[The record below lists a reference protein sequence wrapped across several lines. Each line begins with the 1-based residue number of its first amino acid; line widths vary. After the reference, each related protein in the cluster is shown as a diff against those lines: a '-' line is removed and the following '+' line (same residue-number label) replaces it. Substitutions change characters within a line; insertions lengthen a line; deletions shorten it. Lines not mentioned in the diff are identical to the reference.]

1 MTTMDP
7 QWALLAGA
15 LVFIIT
21 PGIALFYG
29 GRERAT
35 SMVNMMMLSAGAI
48 AVTTIVWTLWGWSM
62 AFAGKDMA
70 GGVVG
75 DPISGLLFRD
85 SMVADHGVFTS
96 MDANSGL
103 AGGIPAAFRL
113 ACAVVA
119 VALITGALAGR
130 VRYAIWL
137 IFVAVWVTLV
147 FAPLAHMVCGGGLL
161 SPNGAISQALGIQVH
176 DFAGGS
182 VLHIAAAVSALAIVL
197 IIGGHAHFQLKHF
210 VLHIKNVARTS
221 VGADAGSA
229 AGSDSLKDKHIRNH
243 GVKSRLS
250 RALWADVANAQNA
263 VQSAVVSPVATV
275 AEVASEPAQ
284 SATDSAVAARHP
296 HNVPFVVLGVF
307 LIWFGW
313 LGLMIGSSAGV
324 PGVAGYAWVSS
335 MITASASMLAWGVT
349 ERLRSGCFSALGAA
363 SGIMAGLAASAA
375 AADVIAPLWALVL
388 GVLAGVI
395 TSLVSHS
402 RMFVR
407 YDGALHVVSVNGVA
421 AFIGVLA
428 VGLFADG
435 TGLFAVGDWHQLVA
449 QLCLI
454 GITVLY
460 SGAVTAVVAFA
471 LEKLL
476 GWRISEAKE
485 RKGVD
490 LADQGERAY
499 DFSTIAQSHG
509 GAVVTVA
516 NDGDASREQMA
527 VLASVDIAVDDN
539 AAEPERP
546 EIEVDTNDET
556 VEQSEVVLENAAD
569 STVQDDAVDETL
581 VEDSKNIEA
590 EVAESDVQSEE
601 SNIEAGTEAD
611 DSDAAESDAEV
622 EDTEAEDSEA
632 EDADVDKAVDADSDA
647 ENSDAEGN
655 AEGDTEGDA
664 ETNKDVAESRETAQ
678 SEGSVEQSQEET
690 RKKKS
695 GKRNN
700 AK

>member
-48 AVTTIVWTLWGWSM
+48 AVTTLVWTLWGWSL

-75 DPISGLLFRD
+75 DPFSGLLFRD

-182 VLHIAAAVSALAIVL
+182 LLHIAAAVSAFAIVM
-197 IIGGHAHFQLKHF
+197 IIGGHAHFPLKRL
-210 VLHIKNVARTS
+210 VLHIKNVAHAGT
-221 VGADAGSA
+221 GAGSA
-229 AGSDSLKDKHIRNH
+229 SAKTNSRNA
-243 GVKSRLS
+243 KSRLS
-250 RALWADVANAQNA
+250 RALWADVAKAQDN
-263 VQSAVVSPVATV
+263 SSTESVVSSVATV
-275 AEVASEPAQ
+275 AEVAETSSQ
-284 SATDSAVAARHP
+284 SSVENGSVRHP
-296 HNVPFVVLGVF
+296 HNVPFVMLGIF

-335 MITASASMLAWGVT
+335 TITASASMLAWGVT

-363 SGIMAGLAASAA
+363 SGVMAGLSASAA

-388 GVLAGVI
+388 GVLSGVI
-395 TSLVSHS
+395 TSLVTHS
-402 RMFVR
+402 RTFAR

-421 AFIGVLA
+421 ALIGVIS

-435 TGLFAVGDWHQLVA
+435 SGLLSVGDWHQLVA

-454 GITVLY
+454 GIVVLY
-460 SGAVTAVVAFA
+460 SGAVTAIVAFA
-471 LEKLL
+471 LEKLF

-499 DFSTIAQSHG
+499 DFSAIAQSHE
-509 GAVVTVA
+509 GAVVAVS
-516 NDGDASREQMA
+516 DDASSKTQMA
-527 VLASVDIAVDDN
+527 VLTSVDIAVDDN
-539 AAEPERP
+539 SLESESTSADKQTVLEAGKESDSE
-546 EIEVDTNDET
+546 TNGES
-556 VEQSEVVLENAAD
+556 EKSKSEVNLDEKTLEEE
-569 STVQDDAVDETL
+569 Q
-581 VEDSKNIEA
+581 
-590 EVAESDVQSEE
+590 E
-601 SNIEAGTEAD
+601 SN
-611 DSDAAESDAEV
+611 
-622 EDTEAEDSEA
+622 
-632 EDADVDKAVDADSDA
+632 K
-647 ENSDAEGN
+647 N
-655 AEGDTEGDA
+655 
-664 ETNKDVAESRETAQ
+664 NKKSSKSREDN
-678 SEGSVEQSQEET
+678 S
-690 RKKKS
+690 K
-695 GKRNN
+695 
-700 AK
+700 

>member
-48 AVTTIVWTLWGWSM
+48 AVTTLVWTLWGWSL

-75 DPISGLLFRD
+75 DPFSGLLFRD

-130 VRYAIWL
+130 VRYSIWL

-147 FAPLAHMVCGGGLL
+147 FAPLAHMVFGGGLL

-182 VLHIAAAVSALAIVL
+182 LLHIAAAVSAFAIVM
-197 IIGGHAHFQLKHF
+197 IIGGHAHFPLKRL
-210 VLHIKNVARTS
+210 VLHIKNVAHAGT
-221 VGADAGSA
+221 GAGSA
-229 AGSDSLKDKHIRNH
+229 SAKTNSRNA
-243 GVKSRLS
+243 KSRLS
-250 RALWADVANAQNA
+250 RALWADVAKAQDN
-263 VQSAVVSPVATV
+263 SSTESVVSSVATV
-275 AEVASEPAQ
+275 AEVAETSSQ
-284 SATDSAVAARHP
+284 SSVENGSVRHP
-296 HNVPFVVLGVF
+296 HNVPFVMLGIF

-335 MITASASMLAWGVT
+335 TITASASMLAWGVT

-363 SGIMAGLAASAA
+363 SGVMAGLSASAA

-388 GVLAGVI
+388 GVLSGVI
-395 TSLVSHS
+395 TSLVTHS
-402 RMFVR
+402 RTFAR

-421 AFIGVLA
+421 ALIGVIS

-435 TGLFAVGDWHQLVA
+435 SGLLSVGDWHQLVA

-454 GITVLY
+454 WIVVLY
-460 SGAVTAVVAFA
+460 SGAVTAIVAFA
-471 LEKLL
+471 LEKLF

-499 DFSTIAQSHG
+499 DFSAIAQSHE
-509 GAVVTVA
+509 GAVVAVS
-516 NDGDASREQMA
+516 DDASSKTQMA
-527 VLASVDIAVDDN
+527 VLTSVDIAVDDN
-539 AAEPERP
+539 SLESESTSADKQTVLEADKESDSE
-546 EIEVDTNDET
+546 TNGES
-556 VEQSEVVLENAAD
+556 EKSQSEVNLDEKTLEEE
-569 STVQDDAVDETL
+569 Q
-581 VEDSKNIEA
+581 
-590 EVAESDVQSEE
+590 E
-601 SNIEAGTEAD
+601 SN
-611 DSDAAESDAEV
+611 
-622 EDTEAEDSEA
+622 
-632 EDADVDKAVDADSDA
+632 K
-647 ENSDAEGN
+647 N
-655 AEGDTEGDA
+655 
-664 ETNKDVAESRETAQ
+664 NKKSSKSREDN
-678 SEGSVEQSQEET
+678 
-690 RKKKS
+690 
-695 GKRNN
+695 GK
-700 AK
+700 

>member
-48 AVTTIVWTLWGWSM
+48 AVTTLVWTLWGWSL

-70 GGVVG
+70 GGVIG
-75 DPISGLLFRD
+75 DPLSGLLFRD

-103 AGGIPAAFRL
+103 SGGIPAAFRL

-137 IFVAVWVTLV
+137 IFVAVWITLV

-161 SPNGAISQALGIQVH
+161 SPNGAISQALGISVH

-182 VLHIAAAVSALAIVL
+182 ILHIAAAVSAFAIVM
-197 IIGGHAHFQLKHF
+197 IIGGHAHFPLKRF
-210 VLHIKNVARTS
+210 VLHIKNVAHTS
-221 VGADAGSA
+221 GNANSGATNS
-229 AGSDSLKDKHIRNH
+229 RNP
-243 GVKSRLS
+243 KSRLS
-250 RALWADVANAQNA
+250 RALWADVEHAKNAA
-263 VQSAVVSPVATV
+263 SETVVSPVATV
-275 AEVASEPAQ
+275 TEVAAESTATQ
-284 SATDSAVAARHP
+284 SAVENGVAARHP
-296 HNVPFVVLGVF
+296 HNVPFVMLGVF

-335 MITASASMLAWGVT
+335 TITASASMLAWGVT
-349 ERLRSGCFSALGAA
+349 ERLHSGCFTALGAA
-363 SGIMAGLAASAA
+363 SGVMAGLAASAA

-388 GVLAGVI
+388 GVLSGVI
-395 TSLVSHS
+395 TSLVTHS
-402 RMFVR
+402 RTFVR

-421 AFIGVLA
+421 ALIGVLA

-435 TGLFAVGDWHQLVA
+435 SGLLAVGDWHQLVA

-460 SGAVTAVVAFA
+460 AGAVTAVLAFV
-471 LEKLL
+471 LEKLF

-490 LADQGERAY
+490 LVDQGERAY
-499 DFSTIAQSHG
+499 DFSSIAQSHD
-509 GAVVTVA
+509 GAVVAVA
-516 NDGDASREQMA
+516 DDDANKTQMA
-527 VLASVDIAVDDN
+527 VLTSVDIDMGENEVEQSDFMVIQSEANPEQGDSEVDDTKS
-539 AAEPERP
+539 
-546 EIEVDTNDET
+546 EVEQKESSSEKESET
-556 VEQSEVVLENAAD
+556 VE
-569 STVQDDAVDETL
+569 
-581 VEDSKNIEA
+581 K
-590 EVAESDVQSEE
+590 
-601 SNIEAGTEAD
+601 
-611 DSDAAESDAEV
+611 
-622 EDTEAEDSEA
+622 
-632 EDADVDKAVDADSDA
+632 DKSAQ
-647 ENSDAEGN
+647 N
-655 AEGDTEGDA
+655 
-664 ETNKDVAESRETAQ
+664 NK
-678 SEGSVEQSQEET
+678 
-690 RKKKS
+690 KI

-700 AK
+700 SAKE

>member
-48 AVTTIVWTLWGWSM
+48 AVTTLVWTLWGWSL

-70 GGVVG
+70 GGVIG
-75 DPISGLLFRD
+75 DPLSGLLFRD

-103 AGGIPAAFRL
+103 SGGIPAAFRL

-137 IFVAVWVTLV
+137 IFVAVWITLV

-161 SPNGAISQALGIQVH
+161 SPNGAISQALGISVH

-182 VLHIAAAVSALAIVL
+182 ILHIAAAVSAFAIVM
-197 IIGGHAHFQLKHF
+197 IIGGHAHFPLKRF
-210 VLHIKNVARTS
+210 VLHIKNVAHTS
-221 VGADAGSA
+221 GNANSGATNS
-229 AGSDSLKDKHIRNH
+229 RNT
-243 GVKSRLS
+243 KSRLS
-250 RALWADVANAQNA
+250 RALWADVEHAKNAA
-263 VQSAVVSPVATV
+263 SETVVSPVATV
-275 AEVASEPAQ
+275 TEVAAESTATQ
-284 SATDSAVAARHP
+284 SAVENGVAARQP
-296 HNVPFVVLGVF
+296 HNVPFVMLGVF

-335 MITASASMLAWGVT
+335 TVTASASMLAWGVT
-349 ERLRSGCFSALGAA
+349 ERLHSGCFTALGAA
-363 SGIMAGLAASAA
+363 SGVMAGLAASAA

-388 GVLAGVI
+388 GVLSGVI
-395 TSLVSHS
+395 TSLVTHS
-402 RMFVR
+402 RTFVR

-421 AFIGVLA
+421 ALIGVLA

-435 TGLFAVGDWHQLVA
+435 SGLLAVGDWHQLVA

-460 SGAVTAVVAFA
+460 AGAVTAVLAFV
-471 LEKLL
+471 LEKLF

-499 DFSTIAQSHG
+499 DFSSIAQSHN
-509 GAVVTVA
+509 GAVVAVA
-516 NDGDASREQMA
+516 DDDADKTQMA
-527 VLASVDIAVDDN
+527 VLTSVDIDMSEN
-539 AAEPERP
+539 
-546 EIEVDTNDET
+546 EIEQSDFMADQSEANSEQGDSKADDTKSEVEQKESSSEEESET
-556 VEQSEVVLENAAD
+556 VEKDKSAQNN
-569 STVQDDAVDETL
+569 
-581 VEDSKNIEA
+581 KK
-590 EVAESDVQSEE
+590 
-601 SNIEAGTEAD
+601 TE
-611 DSDAAESDAEV
+611 
-622 EDTEAEDSEA
+622 
-632 EDADVDKAVDADSDA
+632 
-647 ENSDAEGN
+647 
-655 AEGDTEGDA
+655 
-664 ETNKDVAESRETAQ
+664 
-678 SEGSVEQSQEET
+678 
-690 RKKKS
+690 
-695 GKRNN
+695 KRNN
-700 AK
+700 SAKE

>member
-48 AVTTIVWTLWGWSM
+48 AVTTLVWTLWGWSL

-75 DPISGLLFRD
+75 DPFSGLLFRD

-182 VLHIAAAVSALAIVL
+182 LLHIAAAVSAFAIVM
-197 IIGGHAHFQLKHF
+197 IIGGHAHFPLKRL
-210 VLHIKNVARTS
+210 VLHIKNVAHAGT
-221 VGADAGSA
+221 GAGSA
-229 AGSDSLKDKHIRNH
+229 SAKTNSRNA
-243 GVKSRLS
+243 KSRLS
-250 RALWADVANAQNA
+250 RALWADVAKAQDN
-263 VQSAVVSPVATV
+263 SSTESVVSSVATV
-275 AEVASEPAQ
+275 AEVAETSSQ
-284 SATDSAVAARHP
+284 SSVENGSVRHP
-296 HNVPFVVLGVF
+296 HNVPFVMLGIF

-335 MITASASMLAWGVT
+335 TITASASMLAWGVT

-363 SGIMAGLAASAA
+363 SGVMAGLSASAA

-388 GVLAGVI
+388 GVLSGVI
-395 TSLVSHS
+395 TSLVTHS
-402 RMFVR
+402 RTFAR

-421 AFIGVLA
+421 ALIGVIS

-435 TGLFAVGDWHQLVA
+435 SGLLSVGDWHQLVA

-454 GITVLY
+454 GIVVLY
-460 SGAVTAVVAFA
+460 SGAVTAIVAFA
-471 LEKLL
+471 LEKLF

-499 DFSTIAQSHG
+499 DFSAIAQSHE
-509 GAVVTVA
+509 GAVVAVS
-516 NDGDASREQMA
+516 DDASSKTQMA
-527 VLASVDIAVDDN
+527 VLTSVDIAVDDN
-539 AAEPERP
+539 SLESESTSADKQTVLEAGKESDSE
-546 EIEVDTNDET
+546 TNGES
-556 VEQSEVVLENAAD
+556 EKSQSEVNLDEKTLEEE
-569 STVQDDAVDETL
+569 Q
-581 VEDSKNIEA
+581 
-590 EVAESDVQSEE
+590 E
-601 SNIEAGTEAD
+601 SN
-611 DSDAAESDAEV
+611 
-622 EDTEAEDSEA
+622 
-632 EDADVDKAVDADSDA
+632 K
-647 ENSDAEGN
+647 N
-655 AEGDTEGDA
+655 
-664 ETNKDVAESRETAQ
+664 NKKSSKSREDN
-678 SEGSVEQSQEET
+678 
-690 RKKKS
+690 
-695 GKRNN
+695 GK
-700 AK
+700 

>member
-48 AVTTIVWTLWGWSM
+48 AVTTLVWTLWGWSL

-70 GGVVG
+70 GGVIG
-75 DPISGLLFRD
+75 DPLSGLLFRD

-103 AGGIPAAFRL
+103 SGGIPAAFRL

-137 IFVAVWVTLV
+137 IFVAVWITLV

-161 SPNGAISQALGIQVH
+161 SPNGAISQALGISVH

-182 VLHIAAAVSALAIVL
+182 ILHIAAAVSAFAIVM
-197 IIGGHAHFQLKHF
+197 IIGGHAHFPLKRF
-210 VLHIKNVARTS
+210 VLHIKNVAHTS
-221 VGADAGSA
+221 GNANSGATNS
-229 AGSDSLKDKHIRNH
+229 RNP
-243 GVKSRLS
+243 KSRLS
-250 RALWADVANAQNA
+250 RALWADVEHAKNAA
-263 VQSAVVSPVATV
+263 SETVVSPVATV
-275 AEVASEPAQ
+275 TEVAAESTATQ
-284 SATDSAVAARHP
+284 SAVENGVAARQP
-296 HNVPFVVLGVF
+296 HNVPFVMLGVF

-335 MITASASMLAWGVT
+335 TITASASMLAWGVT
-349 ERLRSGCFSALGAA
+349 ERLHSGCFTALGAA
-363 SGIMAGLAASAA
+363 SGVMAGLAASAA

-388 GVLAGVI
+388 GVLSGVI
-395 TSLVSHS
+395 TSLVTHS
-402 RMFVR
+402 RTFVR

-421 AFIGVLA
+421 ALIGVLA

-435 TGLFAVGDWHQLVA
+435 SGLLAVGDWHQLVA

-460 SGAVTAVVAFA
+460 AGAVTAVLAFV
-471 LEKLL
+471 LEKLF

-499 DFSTIAQSHG
+499 DFSSIAQSHD
-509 GAVVTVA
+509 GAVVAVA
-516 NDGDASREQMA
+516 DDDANKTQMA
-527 VLASVDIAVDDN
+527 VLTSVDIDMSEN
-539 AAEPERP
+539 E
-546 EIEVDTNDET
+546 
-556 VEQSEVVLENAAD
+556 VEQSDFMVDQSEANPEQGDSEV
-569 STVQDDAVDETL
+569 
-581 VEDSKNIEA
+581 DSKS
-590 EVAESDVQSEE
+590 EVEQKESSSEE
-601 SNIEAGTEAD
+601 ESETVKKDESSQKNKKTE
-611 DSDAAESDAEV
+611 
-622 EDTEAEDSEA
+622 
-632 EDADVDKAVDADSDA
+632 
-647 ENSDAEGN
+647 
-655 AEGDTEGDA
+655 
-664 ETNKDVAESRETAQ
+664 
-678 SEGSVEQSQEET
+678 
-690 RKKKS
+690 
-695 GKRNN
+695 KRNN
-700 AK
+700 SAKE

>member
-48 AVTTIVWTLWGWSM
+48 AVTTLVWTLWGWSL

-75 DPISGLLFRD
+75 DPFSGLLFRD

-130 VRYAIWL
+130 VRYSIWI

-182 VLHIAAAVSALAIVL
+182 LLHIAAAVSAFAIVM
-197 IIGGHAHFQLKHF
+197 IIGGHAHFPLKRL
-210 VLHIKNVARTS
+210 VLHIKNVAHAGT
-221 VGADAGSA
+221 GAGSA
-229 AGSDSLKDKHIRNH
+229 SAKTNSRNA
-243 GVKSRLS
+243 KSRLS
-250 RALWADVANAQNA
+250 RALWADVAKAQDN
-263 VQSAVVSPVATV
+263 SSTESVVSSVATV
-275 AEVASEPAQ
+275 AEVAETSSQ
-284 SATDSAVAARHP
+284 SSVENGSVRHP
-296 HNVPFVVLGVF
+296 HNVPFVMLGIF

-335 MITASASMLAWGVT
+335 TITASASMLAWGVT

-363 SGIMAGLAASAA
+363 SGVMAGLSASAA

-388 GVLAGVI
+388 GVLSGVI
-395 TSLVSHS
+395 TSLVTHS
-402 RMFVR
+402 RTFAR

-421 AFIGVLA
+421 ALIGVIS

-435 TGLFAVGDWHQLVA
+435 SGLLSVGDWHQLVA

-454 GITVLY
+454 GIVVLY
-460 SGAVTAVVAFA
+460 SGAVTAIVAFA
-471 LEKLL
+471 LEKLF

-499 DFSTIAQSHG
+499 DFSAIAQSHE
-509 GAVVTVA
+509 GAVVAVS
-516 NDGDASREQMA
+516 DDASSKTQMA
-527 VLASVDIAVDDN
+527 VLTSVDIAVDDN
-539 AAEPERP
+539 SLESESTSADKQTVLEADKESDSE
-546 EIEVDTNDET
+546 TNGES
-556 VEQSEVVLENAAD
+556 EKSQSEVNLDEKTLEEE
-569 STVQDDAVDETL
+569 Q
-581 VEDSKNIEA
+581 
-590 EVAESDVQSEE
+590 E
-601 SNIEAGTEAD
+601 SN
-611 DSDAAESDAEV
+611 
-622 EDTEAEDSEA
+622 
-632 EDADVDKAVDADSDA
+632 K
-647 ENSDAEGN
+647 N
-655 AEGDTEGDA
+655 
-664 ETNKDVAESRETAQ
+664 NKKSSKSREDN
-678 SEGSVEQSQEET
+678 
-690 RKKKS
+690 
-695 GKRNN
+695 GK
-700 AK
+700 

>member
-48 AVTTIVWTLWGWSM
+48 SVTTLVWTLWGWSL

-70 GGVVG
+70 GGVIG
-75 DPISGLLFRD
+75 DPLSGLLFRD

-103 AGGIPAAFRL
+103 SGGIPAAFRL

-137 IFVAVWVTLV
+137 IFVAVWITLV

-161 SPNGAISQALGIQVH
+161 SPNGAISQALGISVH

-182 VLHIAAAVSALAIVL
+182 ILHIAAAVSAFAIVM
-197 IIGGHAHFQLKHF
+197 IIGGHAHFPLKRF
-210 VLHIKNVARTS
+210 VLHIKNVAHTS
-221 VGADAGSA
+221 GNANSGATNS
-229 AGSDSLKDKHIRNH
+229 RNP
-243 GVKSRLS
+243 KSRLS
-250 RALWADVANAQNA
+250 RALWADVEHAKNAA
-263 VQSAVVSPVATV
+263 SETVVSPVATV
-275 AEVASEPAQ
+275 TEVAAESTATQ
-284 SATDSAVAARHP
+284 SAVENGVAARHP
-296 HNVPFVVLGVF
+296 HNVPFVMLGVF

-335 MITASASMLAWGVT
+335 TITASASMLAWGVT
-349 ERLRSGCFSALGAA
+349 ERLHSGCFTALGAA
-363 SGIMAGLAASAA
+363 SGVMAGLAASAA

-388 GVLAGVI
+388 GVLSGVI
-395 TSLVSHS
+395 TSLVTHS
-402 RMFVR
+402 RTFVR

-421 AFIGVLA
+421 ALIGVLA

-435 TGLFAVGDWHQLVA
+435 SGLLAVGDWHQLVA

-460 SGAVTAVVAFA
+460 AGAVTAVLAFV
-471 LEKLL
+471 LEKLF

-490 LADQGERAY
+490 LVDQGERAY
-499 DFSTIAQSHG
+499 DFSSIAQSHD
-509 GAVVTVA
+509 GAVVAVA
-516 NDGDASREQMA
+516 ADDANKTQMA
-527 VLASVDIAVDDN
+527 VLTSVDIDMGEN
-539 AAEPERP
+539 E
-546 EIEVDTNDET
+546 
-556 VEQSEVVLENAAD
+556 VEQSDFMVNQSEANPEQGDSEV
-569 STVQDDAVDETL
+569 
-581 VEDSKNIEA
+581 DSKS
-590 EVAESDVQSEE
+590 EVEQKESSSEE
-601 SNIEAGTEAD
+601 ESETVKKDESSQKNKKTE
-611 DSDAAESDAEV
+611 
-622 EDTEAEDSEA
+622 
-632 EDADVDKAVDADSDA
+632 
-647 ENSDAEGN
+647 
-655 AEGDTEGDA
+655 
-664 ETNKDVAESRETAQ
+664 
-678 SEGSVEQSQEET
+678 
-690 RKKKS
+690 
-695 GKRNN
+695 KRNN
-700 AK
+700 SAKEQTHVRKRYDLAASSNYVGINRMSYLRYAVLLFLLI

>member
-48 AVTTIVWTLWGWSM
+48 AVTTLVWTLWGWSL

-70 GGVVG
+70 GGVIG
-75 DPISGLLFRD
+75 DPLSGLLFRD

-103 AGGIPAAFRL
+103 SGGIPAAFRL

-137 IFVAVWVTLV
+137 IFVAVWITLV

-161 SPNGAISQALGIQVH
+161 SPNGAISQALGISVH

-182 VLHIAAAVSALAIVL
+182 ILHIAAAVSAFAIVM
-197 IIGGHAHFQLKHF
+197 IIGGHAHFPLKRF
-210 VLHIKNVARTS
+210 VLHIKNVAHTS
-221 VGADAGSA
+221 GNANSGATNS
-229 AGSDSLKDKHIRNH
+229 RNP
-243 GVKSRLS
+243 KSRLS
-250 RALWADVANAQNA
+250 RALWADVEHAKNAA
-263 VQSAVVSPVATV
+263 SETVVSPVATV
-275 AEVASEPAQ
+275 TEVAAESTATQ
-284 SATDSAVAARHP
+284 SAVENGVAARHP
-296 HNVPFVVLGVF
+296 HNVPFVMLGVF

-335 MITASASMLAWGVT
+335 TITASASMLAWGVT
-349 ERLRSGCFSALGAA
+349 ERLHSGCFTALGAA
-363 SGIMAGLAASAA
+363 SGVMAGLAASAA

-388 GVLAGVI
+388 GVLSGVI
-395 TSLVSHS
+395 TSLVTHS
-402 RMFVR
+402 RTFVR

-421 AFIGVLA
+421 ALIGVLA

-435 TGLFAVGDWHQLVA
+435 SGLLAVGDWHQLVA

-460 SGAVTAVVAFA
+460 AGAVTAVLAFV
-471 LEKLL
+471 LEKLF

-490 LADQGERAY
+490 LVDQGERAY
-499 DFSTIAQSHG
+499 DFSSIAQSHD
-509 GAVVTVA
+509 GAVVAVA
-516 NDGDASREQMA
+516 ADDANKTQMA
-527 VLASVDIAVDDN
+527 VLTSVDIDMGEN
-539 AAEPERP
+539 E
-546 EIEVDTNDET
+546 
-556 VEQSEVVLENAAD
+556 VEQSDFMVNQSEANPEQGDSEV
-569 STVQDDAVDETL
+569 
-581 VEDSKNIEA
+581 DSKS
-590 EVAESDVQSEE
+590 EVEQKESSSEE
-601 SNIEAGTEAD
+601 ESETVKKDESSQKNKKTE
-611 DSDAAESDAEV
+611 
-622 EDTEAEDSEA
+622 
-632 EDADVDKAVDADSDA
+632 
-647 ENSDAEGN
+647 
-655 AEGDTEGDA
+655 
-664 ETNKDVAESRETAQ
+664 
-678 SEGSVEQSQEET
+678 
-690 RKKKS
+690 
-695 GKRNN
+695 KRNN
-700 AK
+700 SAKE

>member
-48 AVTTIVWTLWGWSM
+48 SVTTLVWTLWGWSL

-70 GGVVG
+70 GGVIG
-75 DPISGLLFRD
+75 DPLSGLLFRD

-103 AGGIPAAFRL
+103 SGGIPAAFRL

-137 IFVAVWVTLV
+137 IFVAVWITLV

-161 SPNGAISQALGIQVH
+161 SPNGAISQALGISVH

-182 VLHIAAAVSALAIVL
+182 ILHIAAAVSAFAIVM
-197 IIGGHAHFQLKHF
+197 IIGGHAHFPLKRF
-210 VLHIKNVARTS
+210 VLHIKNVAHTS
-221 VGADAGSA
+221 GNANSGATNS
-229 AGSDSLKDKHIRNH
+229 RNP
-243 GVKSRLS
+243 KSRLS
-250 RALWADVANAQNA
+250 RALWADVEHAKNAA
-263 VQSAVVSPVATV
+263 SETVVSPVATV
-275 AEVASEPAQ
+275 TEVAAESTATQ
-284 SATDSAVAARHP
+284 SAVENGVAARHP
-296 HNVPFVVLGVF
+296 HNVPFVMLGVF

-335 MITASASMLAWGVT
+335 TITASASMLAWGVT
-349 ERLRSGCFSALGAA
+349 ERLHSGCFTALGAA
-363 SGIMAGLAASAA
+363 SGVMAGLAASAA

-388 GVLAGVI
+388 GVLSGVI
-395 TSLVSHS
+395 TSLVTHS
-402 RMFVR
+402 RTFVR

-421 AFIGVLA
+421 ALIGVLA

-435 TGLFAVGDWHQLVA
+435 SGLLAVGDWHQLVA

-460 SGAVTAVVAFA
+460 AGAVTAVLAFV
-471 LEKLL
+471 LEKLF

-490 LADQGERAY
+490 LVDQGERAY
-499 DFSTIAQSHG
+499 DFSSIAQSHD
-509 GAVVTVA
+509 GAVVAVA
-516 NDGDASREQMA
+516 DDDANKTQMA
-527 VLASVDIAVDDN
+527 VLTSVDIDMGEN
-539 AAEPERP
+539 E
-546 EIEVDTNDET
+546 
-556 VEQSEVVLENAAD
+556 VEQSDFIVNQSEANPEQGDSEV
-569 STVQDDAVDETL
+569 
-581 VEDSKNIEA
+581 DSKS
-590 EVAESDVQSEE
+590 EVEQKESSSEE
-601 SNIEAGTEAD
+601 EFETVKKDESSQKNKKTE
-611 DSDAAESDAEV
+611 
-622 EDTEAEDSEA
+622 
-632 EDADVDKAVDADSDA
+632 
-647 ENSDAEGN
+647 
-655 AEGDTEGDA
+655 
-664 ETNKDVAESRETAQ
+664 
-678 SEGSVEQSQEET
+678 
-690 RKKKS
+690 
-695 GKRNN
+695 KRNN
-700 AK
+700 SAKE

>member
-48 AVTTIVWTLWGWSM
+48 AVTTLVWTLWGWSL

-70 GGVVG
+70 GGVIG
-75 DPISGLLFRD
+75 DPLSGLLFRD

-103 AGGIPAAFRL
+103 SGGIPAAFRL

-137 IFVAVWVTLV
+137 IFVAVWITLV

-161 SPNGAISQALGIQVH
+161 SPNGAISQALGISVH

-182 VLHIAAAVSALAIVL
+182 ILHIAAAVSAFAIVM
-197 IIGGHAHFQLKHF
+197 IIGGHAHFPLKRF
-210 VLHIKNVARTS
+210 VLHIKNVAHTS
-221 VGADAGSA
+221 GNANSGATNS
-229 AGSDSLKDKHIRNH
+229 RNS
-243 GVKSRLS
+243 KSRLS
-250 RALWADVANAQNA
+250 RALWADVEHAKNAA
-263 VQSAVVSPVATV
+263 SETVVSPVATV
-275 AEVASEPAQ
+275 TEVAAESTATQ
-284 SATDSAVAARHP
+284 SAVENGVAARHP
-296 HNVPFVVLGVF
+296 HNVPFVMLGVF

-335 MITASASMLAWGVT
+335 TITASASMLAWGVT
-349 ERLRSGCFSALGAA
+349 ERLHSGCFTALGAA
-363 SGIMAGLAASAA
+363 SGVMAGLAASAA

-388 GVLAGVI
+388 GVLSGVI
-395 TSLVSHS
+395 TSLVTHS
-402 RMFVR
+402 RTFVR

-421 AFIGVLA
+421 ALIGVLA

-435 TGLFAVGDWHQLVA
+435 SGLLAVGDWHQLVA

-460 SGAVTAVVAFA
+460 AGAVTAVLAFV
-471 LEKLL
+471 LEKLF

-490 LADQGERAY
+490 LVDQGECAY
-499 DFSTIAQSHG
+499 DFSSIAQSHD
-509 GAVVTVA
+509 GAVVAVA
-516 NDGDASREQMA
+516 DDDANKTQMA
-527 VLASVDIAVDDN
+527 VLTSVDIDMGEN
-539 AAEPERP
+539 E
-546 EIEVDTNDET
+546 
-556 VEQSEVVLENAAD
+556 VEQSDFMVNQSEANPEQGDSEV
-569 STVQDDAVDETL
+569 
-581 VEDSKNIEA
+581 DSKS
-590 EVAESDVQSEE
+590 EVEQKESSSEE
-601 SNIEAGTEAD
+601 EFETVKKDESSQKNKKTE
-611 DSDAAESDAEV
+611 
-622 EDTEAEDSEA
+622 
-632 EDADVDKAVDADSDA
+632 
-647 ENSDAEGN
+647 
-655 AEGDTEGDA
+655 
-664 ETNKDVAESRETAQ
+664 
-678 SEGSVEQSQEET
+678 
-690 RKKKS
+690 
-695 GKRNN
+695 KRNN
-700 AK
+700 SAKE

>member
-35 SMVNMMMLSAGAI
+35 SMVNMMMLSAGSI
-48 AVTTIVWTLWGWSM
+48 AVTTLVWTLWGWSL

-70 GGVVG
+70 GGVIG
-75 DPISGLLFRD
+75 DPLSGLLFRD

-103 AGGIPAAFRL
+103 SGGIPAAFRL

-137 IFVAVWVTLV
+137 IFVAVWITLV

-161 SPNGAISQALGIQVH
+161 SPNGAISQALGISVH

-182 VLHIAAAVSALAIVL
+182 ILHIAAAVSAFAIVM
-197 IIGGHAHFQLKHF
+197 IIGGHAHFPLKRF
-210 VLHIKNVARTS
+210 VLHIKNVAHTS
-221 VGADAGSA
+221 GNANSGATNS
-229 AGSDSLKDKHIRNH
+229 RNP
-243 GVKSRLS
+243 KSRLS
-250 RALWADVANAQNA
+250 RALWADVEHAKNAA
-263 VQSAVVSPVATV
+263 SETVVSPVATV
-275 AEVASEPAQ
+275 TEVAAESTATQ
-284 SATDSAVAARHP
+284 SAVENGVAARQP
-296 HNVPFVVLGVF
+296 HNVPFVMLGVF

-335 MITASASMLAWGVT
+335 TITASASMLAWGVT
-349 ERLRSGCFSALGAA
+349 ERLHSGCFTALGAA
-363 SGIMAGLAASAA
+363 SGVMAGLAASAA

-388 GVLAGVI
+388 GVLSGVI
-395 TSLVSHS
+395 TSLVTHS
-402 RMFVR
+402 RTFVR

-421 AFIGVLA
+421 ALIGVLA

-435 TGLFAVGDWHQLVA
+435 SGLLAVGDWHQLVA

-460 SGAVTAVVAFA
+460 AGAVTAVLAFV
-471 LEKLL
+471 LEKLF

-499 DFSTIAQSHG
+499 DFSSIAQSHD
-509 GAVVTVA
+509 GAVVAVA
-516 NDGDASREQMA
+516 DDDANKTQMA
-527 VLASVDIAVDDN
+527 VLTSVDIDMGENEVEQSDFMVDQSEANPEQGDSEVDDTKS
-539 AAEPERP
+539 
-546 EIEVDTNDET
+546 EVEQKESSSEEESET
-556 VEQSEVVLENAAD
+556 VE
-569 STVQDDAVDETL
+569 
-581 VEDSKNIEA
+581 K
-590 EVAESDVQSEE
+590 
-601 SNIEAGTEAD
+601 
-611 DSDAAESDAEV
+611 
-622 EDTEAEDSEA
+622 
-632 EDADVDKAVDADSDA
+632 DKSAQ
-647 ENSDAEGN
+647 N
-655 AEGDTEGDA
+655 
-664 ETNKDVAESRETAQ
+664 NKKT
-678 SEGSVEQSQEET
+678 
-690 RKKKS
+690 

-700 AK
+700 SAKE

>member
-48 AVTTIVWTLWGWSM
+48 AVTTLVWTLWGWSL

-70 GGVVG
+70 GGVIG
-75 DPISGLLFRD
+75 DPLSGLLFRD

-103 AGGIPAAFRL
+103 SGGIPAAFRL

-137 IFVAVWVTLV
+137 IFVAVWITLV

-161 SPNGAISQALGIQVH
+161 SPNGAISQALGISVH

-182 VLHIAAAVSALAIVL
+182 ILHIAAAVSAFAIVM
-197 IIGGHAHFQLKHF
+197 IIGGHAHFPLKRF
-210 VLHIKNVARTS
+210 VLHIKNVAHTS
-221 VGADAGSA
+221 GNANSGATNS
-229 AGSDSLKDKHIRNH
+229 RNP
-243 GVKSRLS
+243 KSRLS
-250 RALWADVANAQNA
+250 RALWADVEHAKNAA
-263 VQSAVVSPVATV
+263 SETVVSPVATV
-275 AEVASEPAQ
+275 TEVAAESTATQ
-284 SATDSAVAARHP
+284 SAVENGVAARQP
-296 HNVPFVVLGVF
+296 HNVPFVMLGVF

-335 MITASASMLAWGVT
+335 TITASASMLAWGVT
-349 ERLRSGCFSALGAA
+349 ERLHSGCFTALGAA
-363 SGIMAGLAASAA
+363 SGVMAGLAASAA

-388 GVLAGVI
+388 GVLSGVI
-395 TSLVSHS
+395 TSLVTHS
-402 RMFVR
+402 RTFVR

-421 AFIGVLA
+421 ALIGVLA

-435 TGLFAVGDWHQLVA
+435 SGLLAVGDWHQLVA

-460 SGAVTAVVAFA
+460 AGAVTAVLAFV
-471 LEKLL
+471 LEKLF

-499 DFSTIAQSHG
+499 DFSSIAQSHN
-509 GAVVTVA
+509 GAVVAVA
-516 NDGDASREQMA
+516 DDDADKTQMA
-527 VLASVDIAVDDN
+527 VLTSVDIDMSEN
-539 AAEPERP
+539 
-546 EIEVDTNDET
+546 EIEQSDFMADQSEANSEQGDSKADDTKSEVEQKESSSEEESET
-556 VEQSEVVLENAAD
+556 VE
-569 STVQDDAVDETL
+569 
-581 VEDSKNIEA
+581 K
-590 EVAESDVQSEE
+590 
-601 SNIEAGTEAD
+601 
-611 DSDAAESDAEV
+611 
-622 EDTEAEDSEA
+622 
-632 EDADVDKAVDADSDA
+632 DKSAQ
-647 ENSDAEGN
+647 N
-655 AEGDTEGDA
+655 
-664 ETNKDVAESRETAQ
+664 NKKT
-678 SEGSVEQSQEET
+678 
-690 RKKKS
+690 

-700 AK
+700 SAKE

>member
-48 AVTTIVWTLWGWSM
+48 AVTTLVWTLWGWSL

-75 DPISGLLFRD
+75 DPLSGLLFRD

-182 VLHIAAAVSALAIVL
+182 LLHIAAAVSAFAIVM
-197 IIGGHAHFQLKHF
+197 IIGGHAHFPLKRL
-210 VLHIKNVARTS
+210 VLHIKNVAHAGT
-221 VGADAGSA
+221 GASSA
-229 AGSDSLKDKHIRNH
+229 SAKTNSRNA
-243 GVKSRLS
+243 KSRLS
-250 RALWADVANAQNA
+250 RALWADVAKAQDN
-263 VQSAVVSPVATV
+263 SSTESVVSSVATV
-275 AEVASEPAQ
+275 AEVAETSSQ
-284 SATDSAVAARHP
+284 SSVENGSVRHP
-296 HNVPFVVLGVF
+296 HNVPFVMLGIF

-335 MITASASMLAWGVT
+335 TITASASMLAWGVT

-363 SGIMAGLAASAA
+363 SGVMAGLSASAA

-388 GVLAGVI
+388 GVLSGVI
-395 TSLVSHS
+395 TSLVTHS
-402 RMFVR
+402 RTFAR

-421 AFIGVLA
+421 ALIGVIS

-435 TGLFAVGDWHQLVA
+435 SGLLSVGDWHQLVA

-460 SGAVTAVVAFA
+460 SGAVTAIVAFA
-471 LEKLL
+471 LEKLF

-499 DFSTIAQSHG
+499 DFSAIAQSHE
-509 GAVVTVA
+509 GAVVAVSDDESSKT
-516 NDGDASREQMA
+516 QMA
-527 VLASVDIAVDDN
+527 VLTSVDIAVDDN
-539 AAEPERP
+539 SLESESASADKQADLQDGKESDSE
-546 EIEVDTNDET
+546 TNDE
-556 VEQSEVVLENAAD
+556 
-569 STVQDDAVDETL
+569 
-581 VEDSKNIEA
+581 SKK
-590 EVAESDVQSEE
+590 S
-601 SNIEAGTEAD
+601 
-611 DSDAAESDAEV
+611 
-622 EDTEAEDSEA
+622 
-632 EDADVDKAVDADSDA
+632 
-647 ENSDAEGN
+647 
-655 AEGDTEGDA
+655 
-664 ETNKDVAESRETAQ
+664 Q
-678 SEGSVEQSQEET
+678 SEGNLDEKTLEEEHESN
-690 RKKKS
+690 KNNKKS
-695 GKRNN
+695 SKSRENN
-700 AK
+700 DK

>member
-48 AVTTIVWTLWGWSM
+48 AVTTLVWTLWGWSL

-70 GGVVG
+70 GGVIG
-75 DPISGLLFRD
+75 DPLSGLLFRD

-103 AGGIPAAFRL
+103 SGGIPAAFRL

-137 IFVAVWVTLV
+137 IFVAVWITLV

-161 SPNGAISQALGIQVH
+161 SPNGAISQALGISVH

-182 VLHIAAAVSALAIVL
+182 ILHIAAAVSAFAIVM
-197 IIGGHAHFQLKHF
+197 IIGGHAHFPLKRF
-210 VLHIKNVARTS
+210 VLHIKNVAHTS
-221 VGADAGSA
+221 GNANSGATNS
-229 AGSDSLKDKHIRNH
+229 RNP
-243 GVKSRLS
+243 KSRLS
-250 RALWADVANAQNA
+250 RALWADVEHAKNAA
-263 VQSAVVSPVATV
+263 SETVVSPVATV
-275 AEVASEPAQ
+275 TEVAAESTATQ
-284 SATDSAVAARHP
+284 SAVENGVAARHP
-296 HNVPFVVLGVF
+296 HNVPFVMLGVF

-335 MITASASMLAWGVT
+335 TITASASMLAWGVT
-349 ERLRSGCFSALGAA
+349 ERLHSGCFTALGAA
-363 SGIMAGLAASAA
+363 SGVMAGLAASAA

-388 GVLAGVI
+388 DVLSGVI
-395 TSLVSHS
+395 TSLVTHS
-402 RMFVR
+402 RTFVR

-421 AFIGVLA
+421 ALIGVLA

-435 TGLFAVGDWHQLVA
+435 SGLLAVGDWHQLVA

-460 SGAVTAVVAFA
+460 AGAVTAVLAFV
-471 LEKLL
+471 LEKLF

-490 LADQGERAY
+490 LVDQGERAY
-499 DFSTIAQSHG
+499 DFSSIAQSHD
-509 GAVVTVA
+509 GAVVAVA
-516 NDGDASREQMA
+516 DDDANKTQMA
-527 VLASVDIAVDDN
+527 VLTSVDIDMGEN
-539 AAEPERP
+539 E
-546 EIEVDTNDET
+546 
-556 VEQSEVVLENAAD
+556 VEQSDFMVNQSEANPEQGDSEV
-569 STVQDDAVDETL
+569 
-581 VEDSKNIEA
+581 DSKS
-590 EVAESDVQSEE
+590 EVEQKESSSEE
-601 SNIEAGTEAD
+601 EFETVKKDESSQKNKKTE
-611 DSDAAESDAEV
+611 
-622 EDTEAEDSEA
+622 
-632 EDADVDKAVDADSDA
+632 
-647 ENSDAEGN
+647 
-655 AEGDTEGDA
+655 
-664 ETNKDVAESRETAQ
+664 
-678 SEGSVEQSQEET
+678 
-690 RKKKS
+690 
-695 GKRNN
+695 KRNN
-700 AK
+700 SAKE

>member
-1 MTTMDP
+1 MDP

-48 AVTTIVWTLWGWSM
+48 AVTTLVWTLWGWSL

-70 GGVVG
+70 GGVIG
-75 DPISGLLFRD
+75 DPLSGLLFRD

-103 AGGIPAAFRL
+103 SGGIPAAFRL

-137 IFVAVWVTLV
+137 IFVAVWITLV

-161 SPNGAISQALGIQVH
+161 SPNGAISQALGISVH

-182 VLHIAAAVSALAIVL
+182 ILHIAAAVSAFAIVM
-197 IIGGHAHFQLKHF
+197 IIGGHAHFPLKRF
-210 VLHIKNVARTS
+210 VLHIKNVAHTS
-221 VGADAGSA
+221 GNANSGATNS
-229 AGSDSLKDKHIRNH
+229 RNP
-243 GVKSRLS
+243 KSRLS
-250 RALWADVANAQNA
+250 RALWADVEHAKNAA
-263 VQSAVVSPVATV
+263 SETVVSPVATV
-275 AEVASEPAQ
+275 TEVAAESTATQ
-284 SATDSAVAARHP
+284 SAVENGVAARQP
-296 HNVPFVVLGVF
+296 HNVPFVMLGVF

-335 MITASASMLAWGVT
+335 TITASASMLAWGVT
-349 ERLRSGCFSALGAA
+349 ERLHSGCFTALGAA
-363 SGIMAGLAASAA
+363 SGVMAGLAASAA

-388 GVLAGVI
+388 GVLSGVI
-395 TSLVSHS
+395 TSLVTHS
-402 RMFVR
+402 RTFVR

-421 AFIGVLA
+421 ALIGVLA

-435 TGLFAVGDWHQLVA
+435 SGLLAVGDWHQLVA

-460 SGAVTAVVAFA
+460 AGAVTAVLAFV
-471 LEKLL
+471 LEKLF

-499 DFSTIAQSHG
+499 DFSSIAQSHD
-509 GAVVTVA
+509 GAVVAVA
-516 NDGDASREQMA
+516 DDDADKTQMA
-527 VLASVDIAVDDN
+527 VLTSVDIDMSEN
-539 AAEPERP
+539 
-546 EIEVDTNDET
+546 EIEQSDFMADQSEANSEQGDSKADDTKSEVEQKESSSEEESET
-556 VEQSEVVLENAAD
+556 VEKDKSAQNN
-569 STVQDDAVDETL
+569 
-581 VEDSKNIEA
+581 KK
-590 EVAESDVQSEE
+590 
-601 SNIEAGTEAD
+601 TE
-611 DSDAAESDAEV
+611 
-622 EDTEAEDSEA
+622 
-632 EDADVDKAVDADSDA
+632 
-647 ENSDAEGN
+647 
-655 AEGDTEGDA
+655 
-664 ETNKDVAESRETAQ
+664 
-678 SEGSVEQSQEET
+678 
-690 RKKKS
+690 
-695 GKRNN
+695 KRNN
-700 AK
+700 SAKE

>member
-48 AVTTIVWTLWGWSM
+48 AVTTLVWTLWGWSL

-70 GGVVG
+70 GGVIG
-75 DPISGLLFRD
+75 DPLSGLLFRD

-103 AGGIPAAFRL
+103 SGGIPAAFRL

-137 IFVAVWVTLV
+137 IFVAVWITLV

-161 SPNGAISQALGIQVH
+161 SPNGAISQALGISVH

-182 VLHIAAAVSALAIVL
+182 ILHIAAAVSAFAIVM
-197 IIGGHAHFQLKHF
+197 IIGGHAHFPLKRF
-210 VLHIKNVARTS
+210 VLHIKNVAHTS
-221 VGADAGSA
+221 GNANSGATNS
-229 AGSDSLKDKHIRNH
+229 RNT
-243 GVKSRLS
+243 KSRLS
-250 RALWADVANAQNA
+250 RALWADVEHAKNAA
-263 VQSAVVSPVATV
+263 SETVVSPVATV
-275 AEVASEPAQ
+275 TEVAAESTATQ
-284 SATDSAVAARHP
+284 SAVENGVAARQP
-296 HNVPFVVLGVF
+296 HNVPFVMLGVF

-335 MITASASMLAWGVT
+335 TITASASMLAWGVT
-349 ERLRSGCFSALGAA
+349 ERLHSGCFTALGAA
-363 SGIMAGLAASAA
+363 SGVMAGLAASAA

-388 GVLAGVI
+388 GVLSGVI
-395 TSLVSHS
+395 TSLVTHS
-402 RMFVR
+402 RTFVR

-421 AFIGVLA
+421 ALIGVLA

-435 TGLFAVGDWHQLVA
+435 SGLLAVGDWHQLVA

-460 SGAVTAVVAFA
+460 AGAVTAVLAFV
-471 LEKLL
+471 LEKLF

-490 LADQGERAY
+490 LVDQGERAY
-499 DFSTIAQSHG
+499 DFSSIAQSHD
-509 GAVVTVA
+509 GAVVAVA
-516 NDGDASREQMA
+516 DDDANKTQMA
-527 VLASVDIAVDDN
+527 VLTSVDIDMGEN
-539 AAEPERP
+539 E
-546 EIEVDTNDET
+546 
-556 VEQSEVVLENAAD
+556 VEQSDFMVNQSEANPEQGDSEV
-569 STVQDDAVDETL
+569 
-581 VEDSKNIEA
+581 DSKS
-590 EVAESDVQSEE
+590 EVEQKESSSEE
-601 SNIEAGTEAD
+601 EFETVKKDESSQKNKKTE
-611 DSDAAESDAEV
+611 
-622 EDTEAEDSEA
+622 
-632 EDADVDKAVDADSDA
+632 
-647 ENSDAEGN
+647 
-655 AEGDTEGDA
+655 
-664 ETNKDVAESRETAQ
+664 
-678 SEGSVEQSQEET
+678 
-690 RKKKS
+690 
-695 GKRNN
+695 KRNN
-700 AK
+700 SAKE

>member
-48 AVTTIVWTLWGWSM
+48 AVTTLVWTLWGWSL

-70 GGVVG
+70 GGVIG
-75 DPISGLLFRD
+75 DPLSGLLFRD

-103 AGGIPAAFRL
+103 SGGIPAAFRL

-137 IFVAVWVTLV
+137 IFVAVWITLV

-161 SPNGAISQALGIQVH
+161 SPNGAISQALGISVH

-182 VLHIAAAVSALAIVL
+182 ILHIAAAVSAFAIVM
-197 IIGGHAHFQLKHF
+197 IIGGHAHFPLKRF
-210 VLHIKNVARTS
+210 VLHIKNVAHTS
-221 VGADAGSA
+221 GNANSGATNS
-229 AGSDSLKDKHIRNH
+229 RNP
-243 GVKSRLS
+243 KSRLS
-250 RALWADVANAQNA
+250 RALWADVEHAKNAA
-263 VQSAVVSPVATV
+263 SETVVSPVATV
-275 AEVASEPAQ
+275 TEVAAESTATQ
-284 SATDSAVAARHP
+284 SAVENGVAARQP
-296 HNVPFVVLGVF
+296 HNVPFVMLGVF

-335 MITASASMLAWGVT
+335 TITASASMLAWGVT
-349 ERLRSGCFSALGAA
+349 ERLHSGCFTALGAA
-363 SGIMAGLAASAA
+363 SGVMAGLAASAA

-388 GVLAGVI
+388 GVLSGVI
-395 TSLVSHS
+395 TSLVTHS
-402 RMFVR
+402 RTFVR

-421 AFIGVLA
+421 ALIGVLA

-435 TGLFAVGDWHQLVA
+435 SGLLAVGDWHQLVA

-460 SGAVTAVVAFA
+460 AGAVTAVLAFV
-471 LEKLL
+471 LEKLF

-499 DFSTIAQSHG
+499 DFSSIAQSHD
-509 GAVVTVA
+509 GAVVAVA
-516 NDGDASREQMA
+516 DDDVNKTQMA
-527 VLASVDIAVDDN
+527 VLTSVDIDMGENEVEQSDFMVDQSEAN
-539 AAEPERP
+539 PEQGDSEADP
-546 EIEVDTNDET
+546 KSGVGQKESSSEEESET
-556 VEQSEVVLENAAD
+556 VE
-569 STVQDDAVDETL
+569 
-581 VEDSKNIEA
+581 K
-590 EVAESDVQSEE
+590 
-601 SNIEAGTEAD
+601 
-611 DSDAAESDAEV
+611 
-622 EDTEAEDSEA
+622 
-632 EDADVDKAVDADSDA
+632 DKSAQ
-647 ENSDAEGN
+647 N
-655 AEGDTEGDA
+655 
-664 ETNKDVAESRETAQ
+664 NKKT
-678 SEGSVEQSQEET
+678 
-690 RKKKS
+690 

-700 AK
+700 SAKE

>member
-48 AVTTIVWTLWGWSM
+48 AVTTLVWTLWGWSL

-75 DPISGLLFRD
+75 DPFSGLLFRD

-130 VRYAIWL
+130 VRYSIWL

-182 VLHIAAAVSALAIVL
+182 LLHIAAAVSAFAIVM
-197 IIGGHAHFQLKHF
+197 IIGGHAHFPLKRL
-210 VLHIKNVARTS
+210 VLHIKNVAHAGT
-221 VGADAGSA
+221 GAGSA
-229 AGSDSLKDKHIRNH
+229 SAKTNSRNA
-243 GVKSRLS
+243 KSRLS
-250 RALWADVANAQNA
+250 RALWADVAKAQDN
-263 VQSAVVSPVATV
+263 SSTESVVSSVATV
-275 AEVASEPAQ
+275 AEVAETSSQ
-284 SATDSAVAARHP
+284 SSVENGSVRHP
-296 HNVPFVVLGVF
+296 HNVPFVMLGIF

-335 MITASASMLAWGVT
+335 TITASASMLAWGVT

-363 SGIMAGLAASAA
+363 SGVMAGLSASAA

-388 GVLAGVI
+388 GVLSGVI
-395 TSLVSHS
+395 TSLVTHS
-402 RMFVR
+402 RTFAR

-421 AFIGVLA
+421 ALIGVIS

-435 TGLFAVGDWHQLVA
+435 SGLLSVGDWHQLVA

-454 GITVLY
+454 GIVVLY
-460 SGAVTAVVAFA
+460 SGAVTAIVAFA
-471 LEKLL
+471 LEKLF

-499 DFSTIAQSHG
+499 DFSAIAQSHE
-509 GAVVTVA
+509 GAVVAVS
-516 NDGDASREQMA
+516 DDASSKTQMA
-527 VLASVDIAVDDN
+527 VLTSVDIAVDDN
-539 AAEPERP
+539 SLESESTSADKQTVLEAGKESDSE
-546 EIEVDTNDET
+546 TNGES
-556 VEQSEVVLENAAD
+556 EKSKSEVNLDEKTLEEE
-569 STVQDDAVDETL
+569 Q
-581 VEDSKNIEA
+581 
-590 EVAESDVQSEE
+590 E
-601 SNIEAGTEAD
+601 SN
-611 DSDAAESDAEV
+611 
-622 EDTEAEDSEA
+622 
-632 EDADVDKAVDADSDA
+632 K
-647 ENSDAEGN
+647 N
-655 AEGDTEGDA
+655 
-664 ETNKDVAESRETAQ
+664 NKKSSKSREDN
-678 SEGSVEQSQEET
+678 S
-690 RKKKS
+690 K
-695 GKRNN
+695 
-700 AK
+700 

>member
-48 AVTTIVWTLWGWSM
+48 AVTTLVWTLWGWSL

-75 DPISGLLFRD
+75 DPFSGLLFRD

-130 VRYAIWL
+130 VRYSIWL

-182 VLHIAAAVSALAIVL
+182 LLHIAAAVSAFAIVM
-197 IIGGHAHFQLKHF
+197 IIGGHAHFPLKRL
-210 VLHIKNVARTS
+210 VLHIKNVAHAGT
-221 VGADAGSA
+221 GAGSA
-229 AGSDSLKDKHIRNH
+229 SAKTNSRNA
-243 GVKSRLS
+243 KSRLS
-250 RALWADVANAQNA
+250 RALWADVAKAQDN
-263 VQSAVVSPVATV
+263 SSTESVVFSVATV
-275 AEVASEPAQ
+275 AEVAETSSQ
-284 SATDSAVAARHP
+284 SSVENGSVRHP
-296 HNVPFVVLGVF
+296 HNVPFVMLGIF

-335 MITASASMLAWGVT
+335 TITASASMLAWGVT

-363 SGIMAGLAASAA
+363 SGVMAGLSASAA

-388 GVLAGVI
+388 GVLSGVI
-395 TSLVSHS
+395 TSLVTHS
-402 RMFVR
+402 RTFAR

-421 AFIGVLA
+421 ALIGVIS

-435 TGLFAVGDWHQLVA
+435 SGLLSVGDWHQLVA

-454 GITVLY
+454 GIVVLY
-460 SGAVTAVVAFA
+460 SGAVTAIVAFA
-471 LEKLL
+471 LEKLF

-499 DFSTIAQSHG
+499 DFSAIAQSHE
-509 GAVVTVA
+509 GAVVAVS
-516 NDGDASREQMA
+516 DDASSKTQMA
-527 VLASVDIAVDDN
+527 VLTSVDIAVDDN
-539 AAEPERP
+539 SLESESTSADKQTVLEADKESDSE
-546 EIEVDTNDET
+546 TNGES
-556 VEQSEVVLENAAD
+556 EKSQSEVNLDEKTLEEE
-569 STVQDDAVDETL
+569 Q
-581 VEDSKNIEA
+581 
-590 EVAESDVQSEE
+590 E
-601 SNIEAGTEAD
+601 SN
-611 DSDAAESDAEV
+611 
-622 EDTEAEDSEA
+622 
-632 EDADVDKAVDADSDA
+632 K
-647 ENSDAEGN
+647 N
-655 AEGDTEGDA
+655 
-664 ETNKDVAESRETAQ
+664 NKKSSKSREDN
-678 SEGSVEQSQEET
+678 
-690 RKKKS
+690 
-695 GKRNN
+695 GK
-700 AK
+700 

>member
-48 AVTTIVWTLWGWSM
+48 AVTTLVWTLWGWSL

-70 GGVVG
+70 GGVIG
-75 DPISGLLFRD
+75 DPLSGLLFRD

-103 AGGIPAAFRL
+103 SGGIPAAFRL

-137 IFVAVWVTLV
+137 IFVAVWITLV

-161 SPNGAISQALGIQVH
+161 SPNGAISQALGISVH

-182 VLHIAAAVSALAIVL
+182 ILHIAAAVSAFAIVM
-197 IIGGHAHFQLKHF
+197 IIGGHAHFPLKCF
-210 VLHIKNVARTS
+210 VLHIKNVAHTS
-221 VGADAGSA
+221 GNANSGATNS
-229 AGSDSLKDKHIRNH
+229 RNP
-243 GVKSRLS
+243 KSRLS
-250 RALWADVANAQNA
+250 RALWADVEHAKNAA
-263 VQSAVVSPVATV
+263 SETVVSPVATV
-275 AEVASEPAQ
+275 TEVAAESTATQ
-284 SATDSAVAARHP
+284 SAVENGVAARHP
-296 HNVPFVVLGVF
+296 HNVPFVMLGVF

-335 MITASASMLAWGVT
+335 TITASASMLAWGVT
-349 ERLRSGCFSALGAA
+349 ERLHSGCFTALGAA
-363 SGIMAGLAASAA
+363 SGVMAGLAASAA

-388 GVLAGVI
+388 GVLSGVI
-395 TSLVSHS
+395 TSLVTHS
-402 RMFVR
+402 RTFVR

-421 AFIGVLA
+421 ALIGVLA

-435 TGLFAVGDWHQLVA
+435 SGLLAVGDWHQLVA

-460 SGAVTAVVAFA
+460 AGAVTAVLAFV
-471 LEKLL
+471 LEKLF

-490 LADQGERAY
+490 LVDQGERAY
-499 DFSTIAQSHG
+499 DFSSIAQSHD
-509 GAVVTVA
+509 GAVVAVA
-516 NDGDASREQMA
+516 DDDANKTQMA
-527 VLASVDIAVDDN
+527 VLTSVDIDMGEN
-539 AAEPERP
+539 E
-546 EIEVDTNDET
+546 
-556 VEQSEVVLENAAD
+556 VEQSDFMVNQSEANPEQGDSEV
-569 STVQDDAVDETL
+569 
-581 VEDSKNIEA
+581 DSKS
-590 EVAESDVQSEE
+590 EVEQKESSSEE
-601 SNIEAGTEAD
+601 EFETVKKDESSQKNKKTE
-611 DSDAAESDAEV
+611 
-622 EDTEAEDSEA
+622 
-632 EDADVDKAVDADSDA
+632 
-647 ENSDAEGN
+647 
-655 AEGDTEGDA
+655 
-664 ETNKDVAESRETAQ
+664 
-678 SEGSVEQSQEET
+678 
-690 RKKKS
+690 
-695 GKRNN
+695 KRNN
-700 AK
+700 SAKE

>member
-48 AVTTIVWTLWGWSM
+48 AVTTLVWTLWGWSL

-75 DPISGLLFRD
+75 DPFSGLLFRD

-161 SPNGAISQALGIQVH
+161 SANGAISQALGIQVH

-182 VLHIAAAVSALAIVL
+182 LLHIAAAVSAFAIVM
-197 IIGGHAHFQLKHF
+197 IIGGHAHFPLKRL
-210 VLHIKNVARTS
+210 VLHIKNVAHAGT
-221 VGADAGSA
+221 GAGSA
-229 AGSDSLKDKHIRNH
+229 SAKTNSRNA
-243 GVKSRLS
+243 KSRLS
-250 RALWADVANAQNA
+250 RALWADVAKAQDN
-263 VQSAVVSPVATV
+263 SSTESVVSSVATV
-275 AEVASEPAQ
+275 AEVAETSSQ
-284 SATDSAVAARHP
+284 SSVENGSVRHP
-296 HNVPFVVLGVF
+296 HNVPFVMLGIF

-335 MITASASMLAWGVT
+335 TITASASMLAWGVT

-363 SGIMAGLAASAA
+363 SGVMAGLSASAA

-388 GVLAGVI
+388 GVLSGVI
-395 TSLVSHS
+395 TSLVTHS
-402 RMFVR
+402 RTFAR

-421 AFIGVLA
+421 ALIGVIS

-435 TGLFAVGDWHQLVA
+435 SGLLSVGDWHQIVA

-454 GITVLY
+454 GIVVLY
-460 SGAVTAVVAFA
+460 SGAVTAIVAFA
-471 LEKLL
+471 LEKLFV
-476 GWRISEAKE
+476 WRISEAKE

-499 DFSTIAQSHG
+499 DFSSIAQSHEG
-509 GAVVTVA
+509 VVVAVS
-516 NDGDASREQMA
+516 DDASSKTQMA
-527 VLASVDIAVDDN
+527 VLTSVDIAVDDN
-539 AAEPERP
+539 SMEYESTSADKQTVLEAGKKSDSE
-546 EIEVDTNDET
+546 TNDES
-556 VEQSEVVLENAAD
+556 EKSQSEVNLDEKTLEEE
-569 STVQDDAVDETL
+569 Q
-581 VEDSKNIEA
+581 
-590 EVAESDVQSEE
+590 E
-601 SNIEAGTEAD
+601 SN
-611 DSDAAESDAEV
+611 
-622 EDTEAEDSEA
+622 
-632 EDADVDKAVDADSDA
+632 K
-647 ENSDAEGN
+647 N
-655 AEGDTEGDA
+655 
-664 ETNKDVAESRETAQ
+664 NKKSSKSREDN
-678 SEGSVEQSQEET
+678 
-690 RKKKS
+690 
-695 GKRNN
+695 GK
-700 AK
+700 

>member
-48 AVTTIVWTLWGWSM
+48 AVTTLVWTLWGWSL

-75 DPISGLLFRD
+75 DPFSGLLFRD

-130 VRYAIWL
+130 VRYSIWL

-182 VLHIAAAVSALAIVL
+182 LLHIAAAVSAFAIVM
-197 IIGGHAHFQLKHF
+197 IIGGHAHFPLKRL
-210 VLHIKNVARTS
+210 VLHIKNVAHAGT
-221 VGADAGSA
+221 GAGSA
-229 AGSDSLKDKHIRNH
+229 SAKTNSRNA
-243 GVKSRLS
+243 KSRLS
-250 RALWADVANAQNA
+250 RALWADVAKAQDN
-263 VQSAVVSPVATV
+263 SSTESVVSSVATV
-275 AEVASEPAQ
+275 AEVAETSSQ
-284 SATDSAVAARHP
+284 SSVENGSVRHP
-296 HNVPFVVLGVF
+296 HNVPFVMLGIF

-335 MITASASMLAWGVT
+335 TITASASMLAWGVT

-363 SGIMAGLAASAA
+363 SGVMAGLSASAA

-388 GVLAGVI
+388 GVLSGVI
-395 TSLVSHS
+395 TSLVTHS
-402 RMFVR
+402 RTFTR

-421 AFIGVLA
+421 ALIGVIS

-435 TGLFAVGDWHQLVA
+435 SGLLSVGDWHQLVA

-454 GITVLY
+454 GIVVLY
-460 SGAVTAVVAFA
+460 SGAVTAIVAFA
-471 LEKLL
+471 LEKLF

-499 DFSTIAQSHG
+499 DFSAIAQSHE
-509 GAVVTVA
+509 GAVVAVS
-516 NDGDASREQMA
+516 DDASSKTQMA
-527 VLASVDIAVDDN
+527 VLTSVDIAVDDN
-539 AAEPERP
+539 SLEPESTSADKQTVL
-546 EIEVDTNDET
+546 ETGKESDSETNGES
-556 VEQSEVVLENAAD
+556 EKSQSEVNLDGKTLEEE
-569 STVQDDAVDETL
+569 Q
-581 VEDSKNIEA
+581 
-590 EVAESDVQSEE
+590 E
-601 SNIEAGTEAD
+601 SN
-611 DSDAAESDAEV
+611 
-622 EDTEAEDSEA
+622 
-632 EDADVDKAVDADSDA
+632 K
-647 ENSDAEGN
+647 N
-655 AEGDTEGDA
+655 
-664 ETNKDVAESRETAQ
+664 NKKSSKSREDN
-678 SEGSVEQSQEET
+678 
-690 RKKKS
+690 
-695 GKRNN
+695 GK
-700 AK
+700 

>member
-48 AVTTIVWTLWGWSM
+48 AVTTLVWTLWGWSL

-75 DPISGLLFRD
+75 DPFSGLLFRD

-130 VRYAIWL
+130 VRYSIWL

-182 VLHIAAAVSALAIVL
+182 LLHIAAAVSAFAIVM
-197 IIGGHAHFQLKHF
+197 IIGGHAHFPLKRL
-210 VLHIKNVARTS
+210 VLHIKNVAHAGT
-221 VGADAGSA
+221 GAGSA
-229 AGSDSLKDKHIRNH
+229 SAKTNSRNA
-243 GVKSRLS
+243 KSRLS
-250 RALWADVANAQNA
+250 RALWADVAKAQDN
-263 VQSAVVSPVATV
+263 SSTESVVSSVATV
-275 AEVASEPAQ
+275 AEVAETSSQ
-284 SATDSAVAARHP
+284 SSVENGSVRHP
-296 HNVPFVVLGVF
+296 HNVPFVMLGIF

-335 MITASASMLAWGVT
+335 TITASASMLAWGVT

-363 SGIMAGLAASAA
+363 SGVMAGLSASAA

-388 GVLAGVI
+388 GVLSGVI
-395 TSLVSHS
+395 TSLVTHS
-402 RMFVR
+402 RTFAR

-421 AFIGVLA
+421 ALIGVIS

-435 TGLFAVGDWHQLVA
+435 SGLLSVGDWHQLVA

-454 GITVLY
+454 GIVVLY
-460 SGAVTAVVAFA
+460 SGAVTAIVAFA
-471 LEKLL
+471 LEKLF

-499 DFSTIAQSHG
+499 DFSAIAQSHE
-509 GAVVTVA
+509 GAVVAVS
-516 NDGDASREQMA
+516 DDASSKTQMA
-527 VLASVDIAVDDN
+527 VLTSVDIAVDDN
-539 AAEPERP
+539 SLESESTSADKQTVLEAGKESDSE
-546 EIEVDTNDET
+546 TNGES
-556 VEQSEVVLENAAD
+556 EKSKSEVNLDEKTLEEE
-569 STVQDDAVDETL
+569 Q
-581 VEDSKNIEA
+581 
-590 EVAESDVQSEE
+590 E
-601 SNIEAGTEAD
+601 SN
-611 DSDAAESDAEV
+611 
-622 EDTEAEDSEA
+622 
-632 EDADVDKAVDADSDA
+632 K
-647 ENSDAEGN
+647 N
-655 AEGDTEGDA
+655 
-664 ETNKDVAESRETAQ
+664 NKKSSKSREDN
-678 SEGSVEQSQEET
+678 
-690 RKKKS
+690 
-695 GKRNN
+695 GK
-700 AK
+700 

>member
-48 AVTTIVWTLWGWSM
+48 AVTTLVWTLWGWSL

-70 GGVVG
+70 GGVIG
-75 DPISGLLFRD
+75 DPLSGLLFRD

-103 AGGIPAAFRL
+103 SGGIPAAFRL

-137 IFVAVWVTLV
+137 IFVAVWITLV

-161 SPNGAISQALGIQVH
+161 SPNGAISQALGISVH

-182 VLHIAAAVSALAIVL
+182 ILHIAAAVSAFAIVM
-197 IIGGHAHFQLKHF
+197 IIGGYAHFPLKRF
-210 VLHIKNVARTS
+210 VLHIKNVAHTS
-221 VGADAGSA
+221 GNANSGATNS
-229 AGSDSLKDKHIRNH
+229 RNT
-243 GVKSRLS
+243 KSRLS
-250 RALWADVANAQNA
+250 RALWADVEHAKNAA
-263 VQSAVVSPVATV
+263 SETVVSPVATV
-275 AEVASEPAQ
+275 TEVAAESTATQ
-284 SATDSAVAARHP
+284 SAVENGVAARQP
-296 HNVPFVVLGVF
+296 HNVPFVMLGVF

-335 MITASASMLAWGVT
+335 TITASASMLAWGVT
-349 ERLRSGCFSALGAA
+349 ERLHSGCFTALGAA
-363 SGIMAGLAASAA
+363 SGVMAGLAASAA

-388 GVLAGVI
+388 GVLSGVI
-395 TSLVSHS
+395 TSLVTHS
-402 RMFVR
+402 RTFVR

-421 AFIGVLA
+421 ALIGVLA

-435 TGLFAVGDWHQLVA
+435 SGLLAVGDWHQLVA

-460 SGAVTAVVAFA
+460 AGAVTAVLAFV
-471 LEKLL
+471 LEKLF

-499 DFSTIAQSHG
+499 DFSSIAQSHD
-509 GAVVTVA
+509 GAVVAVA
-516 NDGDASREQMA
+516 DDDADKTQMA
-527 VLASVDIAVDDN
+527 VLTSVDIDMSEN
-539 AAEPERP
+539 
-546 EIEVDTNDET
+546 EIEQSDFMADQSEANSEQGDSKADDTKSEVEQKESSSEEESET
-556 VEQSEVVLENAAD
+556 VEKDKSAQNN
-569 STVQDDAVDETL
+569 
-581 VEDSKNIEA
+581 KK
-590 EVAESDVQSEE
+590 
-601 SNIEAGTEAD
+601 TE
-611 DSDAAESDAEV
+611 
-622 EDTEAEDSEA
+622 
-632 EDADVDKAVDADSDA
+632 
-647 ENSDAEGN
+647 
-655 AEGDTEGDA
+655 
-664 ETNKDVAESRETAQ
+664 
-678 SEGSVEQSQEET
+678 
-690 RKKKS
+690 
-695 GKRNN
+695 KRNN
-700 AK
+700 SAKEQKHVRKRYCLAASSSYFDINRMSYLRYAVLLFLLI

>member
-48 AVTTIVWTLWGWSM
+48 AVTTLVWTLWGWSL

-75 DPISGLLFRD
+75 DPLSGLLFRD

-182 VLHIAAAVSALAIVL
+182 LLHIAAAVSAFAIVM
-197 IIGGHAHFQLKHF
+197 IIGGHAHFPLKRL
-210 VLHIKNVARTS
+210 VLHIKNVAHAGT
-221 VGADAGSA
+221 GASSA
-229 AGSDSLKDKHIRNH
+229 SAKTNSRNA
-243 GVKSRLS
+243 KSRLS
-250 RALWADVANAQNA
+250 RALWADVAKAQDN
-263 VQSAVVSPVATV
+263 SSTESVVSSVATV
-275 AEVASEPAQ
+275 AEVSETSSQ
-284 SATDSAVAARHP
+284 SSVENGSVRHP
-296 HNVPFVVLGVF
+296 HNVPFVMLGIF

-335 MITASASMLAWGVT
+335 TITASASMLAWGVT

-363 SGIMAGLAASAA
+363 SGVMAGLSASAA

-388 GVLAGVI
+388 GVLSGVI
-395 TSLVSHS
+395 TSLVTHS
-402 RMFVR
+402 RTFAR

-421 AFIGVLA
+421 ALIGVIS

-435 TGLFAVGDWHQLVA
+435 SGLLSVGDWHQLVA

-460 SGAVTAVVAFA
+460 SGAVTAIVAFA
-471 LEKLL
+471 LEKLF

-499 DFSTIAQSHG
+499 DFSAIAQSHE
-509 GAVVTVA
+509 GAVVAVSDDESSKT
-516 NDGDASREQMA
+516 QMA
-527 VLASVDIAVDDN
+527 VLTSVDIAVDDN
-539 AAEPERP
+539 SLESESSSADKQADLQDGKESDSE
-546 EIEVDTNDET
+546 TNDE
-556 VEQSEVVLENAAD
+556 
-569 STVQDDAVDETL
+569 
-581 VEDSKNIEA
+581 SKK
-590 EVAESDVQSEE
+590 S
-601 SNIEAGTEAD
+601 
-611 DSDAAESDAEV
+611 
-622 EDTEAEDSEA
+622 
-632 EDADVDKAVDADSDA
+632 
-647 ENSDAEGN
+647 
-655 AEGDTEGDA
+655 
-664 ETNKDVAESRETAQ
+664 Q
-678 SEGSVEQSQEET
+678 SEGNLDEKTLEEEHESN
-690 RKKKS
+690 KNNKKS
-695 GKRNN
+695 SKSRENN
-700 AK
+700 DK

>member
-48 AVTTIVWTLWGWSM
+48 AVTTLVWTLWGWSL

-75 DPISGLLFRD
+75 DPLSGLLFRD

-182 VLHIAAAVSALAIVL
+182 LLHIAAAVSAFAIVM
-197 IIGGHAHFQLKHF
+197 IIGGHAHFPLKRL
-210 VLHIKNVARTS
+210 VLHIKNVAHAGT
-221 VGADAGSA
+221 GAGSA
-229 AGSDSLKDKHIRNH
+229 SAKTNSRNA
-243 GVKSRLS
+243 KSRLS
-250 RALWADVANAQNA
+250 RALWADVAKAQDN
-263 VQSAVVSPVATV
+263 SSTESVVSSVATV
-275 AEVASEPAQ
+275 AEVAETSSQ
-284 SATDSAVAARHP
+284 SSVENGSVRHP
-296 HNVPFVVLGVF
+296 HNVPFVMLGIF

-335 MITASASMLAWGVT
+335 TITASASMLAWGVT

-363 SGIMAGLAASAA
+363 SGVMAGLSASAA

-388 GVLAGVI
+388 GVLSGVI
-395 TSLVSHS
+395 TSLVTHS
-402 RMFVR
+402 RTFAR

-421 AFIGVLA
+421 ALIGVIS

-435 TGLFAVGDWHQLVA
+435 SGLLSVGDWHQLVA

-460 SGAVTAVVAFA
+460 SGAVTAIVAFA
-471 LEKLL
+471 LEKLF

-499 DFSTIAQSHG
+499 DFSAIAQSHE
-509 GAVVTVA
+509 GAVVAVSDDESSKT
-516 NDGDASREQMA
+516 QMA
-527 VLASVDIAVDDN
+527 VLTSVDIAVDDN
-539 AAEPERP
+539 SLESESASADKQADLQDGKESDSE
-546 EIEVDTNDET
+546 TNDESKKS
-556 VEQSEVVLENAAD
+556 QSEDNLDEKTLE
-569 STVQDDAVDETL
+569 E
-581 VEDSKNIEA
+581 EH
-590 EVAESDVQSEE
+590 E
-601 SNIEAGTEAD
+601 SN
-611 DSDAAESDAEV
+611 
-622 EDTEAEDSEA
+622 
-632 EDADVDKAVDADSDA
+632 K
-647 ENSDAEGN
+647 N
-655 AEGDTEGDA
+655 
-664 ETNKDVAESRETAQ
+664 NKKSSKSRE
-678 SEGSVEQSQEET
+678 
-690 RKKKS
+690 
-695 GKRNN
+695 NN
-700 AK
+700 DK

>member
-1 MTTMDP
+1 MDP

-48 AVTTIVWTLWGWSM
+48 AVTTLVWTLWGWSL

-75 DPISGLLFRD
+75 DPLSGLLFRD

-130 VRYAIWL
+130 VRYSIWL

-182 VLHIAAAVSALAIVL
+182 LLHIAAAVSAFAIVM
-197 IIGGHAHFQLKHF
+197 IIGGHAHFPLKRL
-210 VLHIKNVARTS
+210 VLHIKNVAHAGT
-221 VGADAGSA
+221 GASSA
-229 AGSDSLKDKHIRNH
+229 SAKTNSRNA
-243 GVKSRLS
+243 KSRLS
-250 RALWADVANAQNA
+250 RALWADVAKAQDN
-263 VQSAVVSPVATV
+263 SSTESVVSSVATV
-275 AEVASEPAQ
+275 AEVAETSSQ
-284 SATDSAVAARHP
+284 SSVENGSVRHP
-296 HNVPFVVLGVF
+296 HNVPFVMLGIF

-335 MITASASMLAWGVT
+335 TITASASMLAWGVT

-363 SGIMAGLAASAA
+363 SGVMAGLSASAA

-388 GVLAGVI
+388 GVLSGVI
-395 TSLVSHS
+395 TSLVTHS
-402 RMFVR
+402 RTFAR

-421 AFIGVLA
+421 ALIGVIS

-435 TGLFAVGDWHQLVA
+435 SGLLSVGDWHQLVA

-460 SGAVTAVVAFA
+460 SGAVTAIVAFA
-471 LEKLL
+471 LEKLF

-499 DFSTIAQSHG
+499 DFSAIAQSHE
-509 GAVVTVA
+509 GAVVAVSDDESSKT
-516 NDGDASREQMA
+516 QMA
-527 VLASVDIAVDDN
+527 VLTSVDIAVDDN
-539 AAEPERP
+539 SLESESASADKQADLQDGKESDSE
-546 EIEVDTNDET
+546 TNDESKKS
-556 VEQSEVVLENAAD
+556 QSEDNLDEKTLE
-569 STVQDDAVDETL
+569 E
-581 VEDSKNIEA
+581 EH
-590 EVAESDVQSEE
+590 E
-601 SNIEAGTEAD
+601 SN
-611 DSDAAESDAEV
+611 
-622 EDTEAEDSEA
+622 
-632 EDADVDKAVDADSDA
+632 K
-647 ENSDAEGN
+647 N
-655 AEGDTEGDA
+655 
-664 ETNKDVAESRETAQ
+664 NKKSSKSRE
-678 SEGSVEQSQEET
+678 
-690 RKKKS
+690 
-695 GKRNN
+695 NN
-700 AK
+700 DK

>member
-48 AVTTIVWTLWGWSM
+48 AVTTLVWTLWGWSL

-70 GGVVG
+70 GGVIG
-75 DPISGLLFRD
+75 DPLSGLLFRD

-103 AGGIPAAFRL
+103 SGGIPAAFRL

-137 IFVAVWVTLV
+137 IFVAVWITLV

-161 SPNGAISQALGIQVH
+161 SPNGAISQALGISVH

-182 VLHIAAAVSALAIVL
+182 ILHIAAAVSAFAIVM
-197 IIGGHAHFQLKHF
+197 IIGGHAHFPLKRF
-210 VLHIKNVARTS
+210 VLHIKNVAHTS
-221 VGADAGSA
+221 GNANSGATNS
-229 AGSDSLKDKHIRNH
+229 RNP
-243 GVKSRLS
+243 KSRLS
-250 RALWADVANAQNA
+250 RALWADVEHAKNAA
-263 VQSAVVSPVATV
+263 SETVVSPVATV
-275 AEVASEPAQ
+275 TEVAAESTATQ
-284 SATDSAVAARHP
+284 SAVENGVAARHP
-296 HNVPFVVLGVF
+296 HNVPFVMLGVF

-335 MITASASMLAWGVT
+335 TITASASMLAWGVT
-349 ERLRSGCFSALGAA
+349 ECLHSGCFTALGAA
-363 SGIMAGLAASAA
+363 SGVMAGLAASAA

-388 GVLAGVI
+388 GVLSGVI
-395 TSLVSHS
+395 TSLVTHS
-402 RMFVR
+402 RTFVR

-421 AFIGVLA
+421 ALIGVLA

-435 TGLFAVGDWHQLVA
+435 SGLLAVGDWHQLVA

-460 SGAVTAVVAFA
+460 AGAVTAVLAFV
-471 LEKLL
+471 LEKLF

-490 LADQGERAY
+490 LVDQGERAY
-499 DFSTIAQSHG
+499 DFSSIAQSHD
-509 GAVVTVA
+509 GAVVAVA
-516 NDGDASREQMA
+516 DDDANKTQMA
-527 VLASVDIAVDDN
+527 VLTSVDIDMGEN
-539 AAEPERP
+539 E
-546 EIEVDTNDET
+546 
-556 VEQSEVVLENAAD
+556 VEQSDFMVNQSEANPEQGDSEV
-569 STVQDDAVDETL
+569 
-581 VEDSKNIEA
+581 DSKS
-590 EVAESDVQSEE
+590 EVEQKESSSEE
-601 SNIEAGTEAD
+601 EFETVKKDESSQKNKKTE
-611 DSDAAESDAEV
+611 
-622 EDTEAEDSEA
+622 
-632 EDADVDKAVDADSDA
+632 
-647 ENSDAEGN
+647 
-655 AEGDTEGDA
+655 
-664 ETNKDVAESRETAQ
+664 
-678 SEGSVEQSQEET
+678 
-690 RKKKS
+690 
-695 GKRNN
+695 KRNN
-700 AK
+700 SAKE

>member
-48 AVTTIVWTLWGWSM
+48 AVTTIVWTLWGWSL
-62 AFAGKDMA
+62 AFAGKDMV

-75 DPISGLLFRD
+75 DPLSGLLFRD

-96 MDANSGL
+96 MDANSGI

-182 VLHIAAAVSALAIVL
+182 TLHIAAAVSAFAIVM
-197 IIGGHAHFQLKHF
+197 IIGGHAHFPLKRF
-210 VLHIKNVARTS
+210 VLHIKNVAHVAT
-221 VGADAGSA
+221 GTGSESA
-229 AGSDSLKDKHIRNH
+229 KSNSRNA
-243 GVKSRLS
+243 KSRLS
-250 RALWADVANAQNA
+250 RALWADVNNAKKNSSETVA
-263 VQSAVVSPVATV
+263 SPIATVTEVAAESTATQSAV
-275 AEVASEPAQ
+275 ENG
-284 SATDSAVAARHP
+284 VAARHP
-296 HNVPFVVLGVF
+296 HNVPFVMLGVF

-335 MITASASMLAWGVT
+335 TITASASMLAWGVT

-363 SGIMAGLAASAA
+363 SGMMAGLAASAA

-395 TSLVSHS
+395 TSLVTHS
-402 RMFVR
+402 RIFMR
-407 YDGALHVVSVNGVA
+407 YDGALHVVSVNGIA
-421 AFIGVLA
+421 ALIGALA

-435 TGLFAVGDWHQLVA
+435 SGLLSVGDWHQLIA

-454 GITVLY
+454 CITVLY
-460 SGAVTAVVAFA
+460 AGAVTAIVAFA
-471 LEKLL
+471 LEKLF

-499 DFSTIAQSHG
+499 DFSAIAQSHDE
-509 GAVVTVA
+509 AVVTVA
-516 NDGDASREQMA
+516 DDTAEA
-527 VLASVDIAVDDN
+527 ADSVDNVDSANVADVD
-539 AAEPERP
+539 AANVADKSQIDAFASAD
-546 EIEVDTNDET
+546 IE
-556 VEQSEVVLENAAD
+556 VEQSESNAVEASAFED
-569 STVQDDAVDETL
+569 NTSQQD
-581 VEDSKNIEA
+581 A
-590 EVAESDVQSEE
+590 EGATEESEE
-601 SNIEAGTEAD
+601 ESEEEPEEESEEESAE
-611 DSDAAESDAEV
+611 DAAESEATEEATEEAAE
-622 EDTEAEDSEA
+622 EAVKPEKSET
-632 EDADVDKAVDADSDA
+632 K
-647 ENSDAEGN
+647 
-655 AEGDTEGDA
+655 
-664 ETNKDVAESRETAQ
+664 Q
-678 SEGSVEQSQEET
+678 S
-690 RKKKS
+690 KKKS
-695 GKRNN
+695 GKSRN
-700 AK
+700 

>member
-48 AVTTIVWTLWGWSM
+48 AVTTLVWTLWGWSL

-75 DPISGLLFRD
+75 DPFSGLLFRD

-182 VLHIAAAVSALAIVL
+182 LLHIAAAVSAFAIVM
-197 IIGGHAHFQLKHF
+197 IIGGHAHFPLKRL
-210 VLHIKNVARTS
+210 VLHIKNVAHAGT
-221 VGADAGSA
+221 GAGSA
-229 AGSDSLKDKHIRNH
+229 SAKTNSRNA
-243 GVKSRLS
+243 KSRLS
-250 RALWADVANAQNA
+250 RALWADVAKAQDN
-263 VQSAVVSPVATV
+263 SSTESVVSSVATV
-275 AEVASEPAQ
+275 AEVAETSSQ
-284 SATDSAVAARHP
+284 SSVENGSVRHP
-296 HNVPFVVLGVF
+296 HNVPFVMLGIF

-335 MITASASMLAWGVT
+335 TITASASMLAWGVT

-363 SGIMAGLAASAA
+363 SGVMAGLSASAA

-388 GVLAGVI
+388 GVLSGVI
-395 TSLVSHS
+395 TSLVTHS
-402 RMFVR
+402 RTFAR

-421 AFIGVLA
+421 ALIGVIS
-428 VGLFADG
+428 VGFFADG
-435 TGLFAVGDWHQLVA
+435 SGLLSVGDWHQLVA

-454 GITVLY
+454 GIVVLY
-460 SGAVTAVVAFA
+460 SGAVTAIVAFA
-471 LEKLL
+471 LEKLF

-499 DFSTIAQSHG
+499 DFSAIAQSHE
-509 GAVVTVA
+509 GAVVAVS
-516 NDGDASREQMA
+516 DDASSKTQMA
-527 VLASVDIAVDDN
+527 VLTSVDIAVDDN
-539 AAEPERP
+539 SLESESTSADKQAVLEAGKESDS
-546 EIEVDTNDET
+546 ETNGES
-556 VEQSEVVLENAAD
+556 EKSKSEVNLDEKTLEEE
-569 STVQDDAVDETL
+569 Q
-581 VEDSKNIEA
+581 
-590 EVAESDVQSEE
+590 E
-601 SNIEAGTEAD
+601 SN
-611 DSDAAESDAEV
+611 
-622 EDTEAEDSEA
+622 
-632 EDADVDKAVDADSDA
+632 K
-647 ENSDAEGN
+647 N
-655 AEGDTEGDA
+655 
-664 ETNKDVAESRETAQ
+664 NKKSSKSREDN
-678 SEGSVEQSQEET
+678 
-690 RKKKS
+690 
-695 GKRNN
+695 GK
-700 AK
+700 

>member
-48 AVTTIVWTLWGWSM
+48 AVTTLVWTLWGWSL

-70 GGVVG
+70 GGVIG
-75 DPISGLLFRD
+75 DPLSGLLFRD

-103 AGGIPAAFRL
+103 SGGIPAAFRL

-137 IFVAVWVTLV
+137 IFVAVWITLV

-161 SPNGAISQALGIQVH
+161 SPNGAISQALGISVH

-182 VLHIAAAVSALAIVL
+182 ILHIAAAVSAFAIVM
-197 IIGGHAHFQLKHF
+197 IIGGHAHFPLKRF
-210 VLHIKNVARTS
+210 VLHIKNVAHTS
-221 VGADAGSA
+221 GNANSGATNS
-229 AGSDSLKDKHIRNH
+229 RNT
-243 GVKSRLS
+243 KSRLS
-250 RALWADVANAQNA
+250 RALWADVEHAKNAA
-263 VQSAVVSPVATV
+263 SETVVSPVATV
-275 AEVASEPAQ
+275 TEVAAESTATQ
-284 SATDSAVAARHP
+284 SAVENGVAARQP
-296 HNVPFVVLGVF
+296 HNVPFVMLGVF

-335 MITASASMLAWGVT
+335 TITASASMLAWGVT
-349 ERLRSGCFSALGAA
+349 ERLHSGCFTALGAA
-363 SGIMAGLAASAA
+363 SGVMAGLAASAA

-388 GVLAGVI
+388 GVLSGVI
-395 TSLVSHS
+395 TSLVTHS
-402 RMFVR
+402 RTFVR

-421 AFIGVLA
+421 ALIGVLA

-435 TGLFAVGDWHQLVA
+435 SGLLAVGDWHQLVA

-460 SGAVTAVVAFA
+460 AGAVTAVLAFV
-471 LEKLL
+471 LEKLF

-499 DFSTIAQSHG
+499 DFSSIAQSHN
-509 GAVVTVA
+509 GAVVAVA
-516 NDGDASREQMA
+516 DDDADKTQMA
-527 VLASVDIAVDDN
+527 VLTSVDIDMSEN
-539 AAEPERP
+539 
-546 EIEVDTNDET
+546 EIEQSDFMADQAEANSEQGDSKADDTKSEVEQKESSSEEESAT
-556 VEQSEVVLENAAD
+556 VEKDKSAQNN
-569 STVQDDAVDETL
+569 
-581 VEDSKNIEA
+581 KK
-590 EVAESDVQSEE
+590 
-601 SNIEAGTEAD
+601 TE
-611 DSDAAESDAEV
+611 
-622 EDTEAEDSEA
+622 
-632 EDADVDKAVDADSDA
+632 
-647 ENSDAEGN
+647 
-655 AEGDTEGDA
+655 
-664 ETNKDVAESRETAQ
+664 
-678 SEGSVEQSQEET
+678 
-690 RKKKS
+690 
-695 GKRNN
+695 KRNN
-700 AK
+700 SAKE

>member
-48 AVTTIVWTLWGWSM
+48 AVTTLVWTLWGWSL

-75 DPISGLLFRD
+75 DPLSGLLFRD

-182 VLHIAAAVSALAIVL
+182 LLHIAAAVSAFAIVM
-197 IIGGHAHFQLKHF
+197 IIGGHAHFPLKRL
-210 VLHIKNVARTS
+210 VLHIKNVAHAGT
-221 VGADAGSA
+221 GASSA
-229 AGSDSLKDKHIRNH
+229 SAKTNSRNA
-243 GVKSRLS
+243 KSRLS
-250 RALWADVANAQNA
+250 RALWADVAKAQDN
-263 VQSAVVSPVATV
+263 SSTESVVSSVATV
-275 AEVASEPAQ
+275 AEVSETSSQ
-284 SATDSAVAARHP
+284 SSVENGSVRHP
-296 HNVPFVVLGVF
+296 HNVPFVMLGIF

-335 MITASASMLAWGVT
+335 TITASASMLAWGVT

-363 SGIMAGLAASAA
+363 SGVMAGLSASAA

-388 GVLAGVI
+388 GVLSGVI
-395 TSLVSHS
+395 TSLVTHS
-402 RMFVR
+402 RTFAR

-421 AFIGVLA
+421 ALIGVIS

-435 TGLFAVGDWHQLVA
+435 SGLLSVGDWHQLVA

-460 SGAVTAVVAFA
+460 SGAVTAIVAFA
-471 LEKLL
+471 LEKLF

-499 DFSTIAQSHG
+499 DFSAIAQSHE
-509 GAVVTVA
+509 GAVVAVSDDESSKT
-516 NDGDASREQMA
+516 QMA
-527 VLASVDIAVDDN
+527 VLTSVDIAVDDN
-539 AAEPERP
+539 SLESESASADKQADLQDGKESDSE
-546 EIEVDTNDET
+546 TNDESKKS
-556 VEQSEVVLENAAD
+556 QSEDNLDEKTLE
-569 STVQDDAVDETL
+569 E
-581 VEDSKNIEA
+581 EH
-590 EVAESDVQSEE
+590 E
-601 SNIEAGTEAD
+601 SN
-611 DSDAAESDAEV
+611 
-622 EDTEAEDSEA
+622 
-632 EDADVDKAVDADSDA
+632 K
-647 ENSDAEGN
+647 N
-655 AEGDTEGDA
+655 
-664 ETNKDVAESRETAQ
+664 NKKSSKSRE
-678 SEGSVEQSQEET
+678 
-690 RKKKS
+690 
-695 GKRNN
+695 NN
-700 AK
+700 DK

>member
-48 AVTTIVWTLWGWSM
+48 AVTTLVWTLWGWSL

-70 GGVVG
+70 GGVIG
-75 DPISGLLFRD
+75 DPLSGLLFRD

-103 AGGIPAAFRL
+103 SGGIPAAFRL

-137 IFVAVWVTLV
+137 IFVAVWITLV

-161 SPNGAISQALGIQVH
+161 SPNGAISQALGISVH

-182 VLHIAAAVSALAIVL
+182 ILHIAAAVSAFAIVM
-197 IIGGHAHFQLKHF
+197 IIGGHAHFPLKRF
-210 VLHIKNVARTS
+210 VLHIKKVAHTS
-221 VGADAGSA
+221 GNANSGATNS
-229 AGSDSLKDKHIRNH
+229 RNS
-243 GVKSRLS
+243 KSRLS
-250 RALWADVANAQNA
+250 RALWADVEHAKNAA
-263 VQSAVVSPVATV
+263 SETVVSPVATV
-275 AEVASEPAQ
+275 TEVAAESTATQ
-284 SATDSAVAARHP
+284 SAVENGVAARQP
-296 HNVPFVVLGVF
+296 HNVPFVMLGVF

-335 MITASASMLAWGVT
+335 TITASASMLAWGVT
-349 ERLRSGCFSALGAA
+349 ERLHSGCFTALGAA
-363 SGIMAGLAASAA
+363 SGVMAGLAASAA

-388 GVLAGVI
+388 GVLSGVI
-395 TSLVSHS
+395 TSLVTHS
-402 RMFVR
+402 RTFVR

-421 AFIGVLA
+421 ALIGVLA

-435 TGLFAVGDWHQLVA
+435 SGLLAVGDWHQLVA

-460 SGAVTAVVAFA
+460 AGAVTAVLAFV
-471 LEKLL
+471 LEKLF

-499 DFSTIAQSHG
+499 DFSSIAQSHD
-509 GAVVTVA
+509 GAVVAVA
-516 NDGDASREQMA
+516 DDDADKTQMA
-527 VLASVDIAVDDN
+527 VLTSVDIDMSENEVEQSDFMTDQSEANSEQGDSKADDTKS
-539 AAEPERP
+539 
-546 EIEVDTNDET
+546 EVEQKESSSEEESET
-556 VEQSEVVLENAAD
+556 VEKDKPAQNN
-569 STVQDDAVDETL
+569 
-581 VEDSKNIEA
+581 KK
-590 EVAESDVQSEE
+590 
-601 SNIEAGTEAD
+601 TE
-611 DSDAAESDAEV
+611 
-622 EDTEAEDSEA
+622 
-632 EDADVDKAVDADSDA
+632 
-647 ENSDAEGN
+647 
-655 AEGDTEGDA
+655 
-664 ETNKDVAESRETAQ
+664 
-678 SEGSVEQSQEET
+678 
-690 RKKKS
+690 
-695 GKRNN
+695 KRNN
-700 AK
+700 SAKE